1 MENESAQKPPPTPA
15 PPPTTTAQTLGTD
28 ALTMGASLP
37 FIGPIFAAFGKLSAK
52 GKGIAVL
59 VVLLL
64 VVYPLVSMAM
74 ALLIISK
81 SPGSVKKG
89 ARDFI
94 LSSIGVED
102 EMMAGVNRS
111 NKVIDASIP
120 RQFTLGSNEDA
131 VQRVTAYQQIVFE
144 AFLRK
149 QHIDGGPECAVEQ
162 SAPDES
168 IGKIVVRSLN
178 SDADPYTKS
187 IDPTFGQLFT
197 VGTFG
202 DDQWKRFQESTK
214 SGRPEDQHLL
224 KIKLTENPELAGNA
238 FLKCNKV
245 TVDLYMNIF
254 KPPLVR
260 G

>member
-1 MENESAQKPPPTPA
+1 MGNEAAQKPPPTPA

-102 EMMAGVNRS
+102 EMMAGVNKS
-111 NKVIDASIP
+111 NLVIDATIP

-131 VQRVTAYQQIVFE
+131 VQRVAAYQQIVFE

-149 QHIDGGPECAVEQ
+149 QHIDGGPECVVDQA
-162 SAPDES
+162 APDEP
-168 IGKIVVRSLN
+168 IGKIIVRSLN

-187 IDPTFGQLFT
+187 FETTFGQLIP
-197 VGTFG
+197 VGTLG
-202 DDQWKRFQESTK
+202 KEQWDRFQAATK
-214 SGRPEDQHLL
+214 SGQKDASHLL
-224 KIKLTENPELAGNA
+224 KIKLAENPELAGNA